1 MNRKI
6 VSIGEFMLEMS
17 GGEADRYRLGFAGDT
32 LNTAWYMRAALG
44 KEWDV
49 DYLSA
54 LGDDIYSARMREF
67 LEQHHIGTGHIQTI
81 RGKLPGLYLIHQ
93 AEGDR
98 QFTYWRDNSAARQ
111 LADNPGKLAAALA
124 DCELAYFSGITLAIL
139 SRQARENLFFALG
152 QARKAGTRVAFDP
165 NIRPALWP
173 TPAAIRKAIIAAA
186 PVIDIALPTFDDD
199 AQIFGDADPGAT
211 VLRYQ
216 GLGIDEVA
224 VKNGA
229 EAALIAQGDNLAE
242 VPALTA
248 TAVDA
253 TGAGD
258 AFNGAYLAARLSGQ
272 SIKTSAQVAHRIAAK
287 VIGHPGALVDPA
299 LLN

>member
-17 GGEADRYRLGFAGDT
+17 GGEADQYRLGYAGDT
-32 LNTAWYMRAALG
+32 LNTAWYMRASLG

-54 LGDDIYSARMREF
+54 LGDDIYSARMRTF
-67 LEQHHIGTGHIQTI
+67 LETHRIGTSHIQTVKNK
-81 RGKLPGLYLIHQ
+81 RPGLYLIHQ
-93 AEGDR
+93 ADGDR
-98 QFTYWRDNSAARQ
+98 QFTYWRENSAAKQ
-111 LADNPGKLAAALA
+111 LADNSAKLAAALG

-139 SRQARENLFFALG
+139 SRPARENLIFALD
-152 QARKAGTRVAFDP
+152 QARKSGTRVAFDP
-165 NIRPALWP
+165 NIRPVLWP
-173 TPAAIRKAIIAAA
+173 TPTAIREAIIAAA
-186 PVIDIALPTFDDD
+186 PVIDIALPTFGDD
-199 AQIFGDADPGAT
+199 AEIFGDADPRAT
-211 VLRYQ
+211 ISRYQ
-216 GLGIDEVA
+216 GLGIAEVA

-229 EAALIAQGDNLAE
+229 EAALIAQGDNLVE
-242 VPALTA
+242 VPALGA

-258 AFNGAYLAARLSGQ
+258 SFNGAYLAARLAGQ
-272 SIKTSAQVAHRIAAK
+272 SIKTSAQVAHRTAAK

>member
-17 GGEADRYRLGFAGDT
+17 GGKAEQYRLGYAGDT

-54 LGDDIYSARMREF
+54 LGDDIYSARMRSF
-67 LEQHHIGTGHIQTI
+67 LQERRIGTEHIQTI
-81 RGKLPGLYLIHQ
+81 RGKRPGLYLIHQ
-93 AEGDR
+93 AQGDR
-98 QFTYWRDNSAARQ
+98 HFTYWRENSAARQ
-111 LADNPGKLAAALA
+111 LADDTSKLDKALA

-139 SRQARENLFFALG
+139 SRQARENLIFALG
-152 QARKAGTRVAFDP
+152 QARKSGTKVAFDP

-173 TPAAIRKAIIAAA
+173 TPAAIREAIIAAA

-199 AQIFGDADPGAT
+199 AEIFGDANPRAT

-216 GLGIDEVA
+216 GLGIAEVA

-229 EAALIAQGDNLAE
+229 EVALIAQGDNLVE
-242 VPALTA
+242 VPALAA

-258 AFNGAYLAARLSGQ
+258 SFNGAYLAARLTGQ
-272 SIKTSAQVAHRIAAK
+272 SIKTSAQVAHRTAAK

>member
-6 VSIGEFMLEMS
+6 LSIGEFMLEMS
-17 GGEADRYRLGFAGDT
+17 GGEADRYRLGYAGDT
-32 LNTAWYMRAALG
+32 LNTAWYMHAALG

-67 LEQHHIGTGHIQTI
+67 LQKHRIGTDHIQTI
-81 RGKLPGLYLIHQ
+81 RGKRPGLYLIHQ
-93 AEGDR
+93 AQGDR
-98 QFTYWRDNSAARQ
+98 HFTYWRENSAARL
-111 LADNPGKLAAALA
+111 LADNPAKLDKALA

-139 SRQARENLFFALG
+139 SRQARENLIFALG
-152 QARKAGTRVAFDP
+152 QARKSGTKVAFDP

-173 TPAAIRKAIIAAA
+173 TPAAIREAILAAA
-186 PVIDIALPTFDDD
+186 PVIDVALPTFDDEVEV
-199 AQIFGDADPGAT
+199 FGDADPKAT
-211 VLRYQ
+211 ALRYQ

-229 EAALIAQGDNLAE
+229 KATLIAHGDTLME
-242 VPALTA
+242 VPAIA
-248 TAVDA
+248 TITTDT

-258 AFNGAYLAARLSGQ
+258 AFNGAYLAARLTGQ
-272 SIKTSAQVAHRIAAK
+272 SIETSAQAAHRTAAK
-287 VIGHPGALVDPA
+287 VIQHPGALIDPA